1 MSILAWAGV
10 VLVVW
15 LAVGLLVGIP
25 IGAFLHAAVGRR
37 LEFSPEAAAQADYST
52 LGVVRGEYRIA
63 ATGKQIA
70 SGV

>member
-1 MSILAWAGV
+1 MSILAWAAV

-15 LAVGLLVGIP
+15 LAVGILVGIP
-25 IGAFLHAAVGRR
+25 IGAFIHAGTGRP
-37 LEFSPEAAAQADYST
+37 LESSPEAAAQADYST
-52 LGVVRGEYRIA
+52 LRVVRGEYTIA